1 MFPLAFPY
9 KVLQKARKKDWVYDP
24 FCGRGTTNFAARLL
38 GINSYGVDSNPIAQ
52 AVAQSKLA
60 HATENEIYARCKD
73 VLFENREVDL
83 PQGEFW
89 DLAYHE
95 NTLSDVCKMRD
106 YFLNKTLL
114 DEIDI
119 SLRAIVLGIL
129 HGPKMKTQSSYLS
142 NQMPRTFSTKPN
154 YSVQYWNKNGIV
166 ADKVDLTALV
176 KRKAEYVFNEHLPD
190 GVAGS
195 VILGDSRSI
204 KEPFEQKMDWVVT
217 SPPYYGMST
226 YEQDQWL
233 RNWFLG
239 GTDHVNYTSKAQL
252 KHGSEL
258 TFINDLAK
266 VWSNTAS
273 KCRPDAKMII
283 RFGAL
288 PSKSV
293 RTPGEIIRESLKA
306 ADCGW
311 DLKAIRYAGEPIP
324 SNRQANQFKG
334 TTGTYIEEIDV
345 YATLNI

>member
-38 GINSYGVDSNPIAQ
+38 GVNSYGVDSNPIAQ
-52 AVAQSKLA
+52 AVAQSKLV
-60 HATENEIYARCKD
+60 HATQSNIYARCIS
-73 VLFENREVDL
+73 VLEDYHEVSV

-89 DLAYHE
+89 ELAYHQ
-95 NTLSDVCKMRD
+95 NTLRDICKMRE
-106 YFLNKTLL
+106 YFLQKTLL

-129 HGPKMKTQSSYLS
+129 HGPKMKTQASYLS

-154 YSVQYWNKNGIV
+154 YSVQYWKKNSIV
-166 ADKVDLTALV
+166 ADEVDLSVLV
-176 KRKAEYVFNEHLPD
+176 KRKAEYVFNEHLPG
-190 GVAGS
+190 GVSGS
-195 VILGDSRSI
+195 VLLGDSRSI
-204 KEPFEQKMDWVVT
+204 KDSFEQKMDWVVT

-239 GTDHVNYTSKAQL
+239 GTDYVNYTSNAQL

-266 VWSNTAS
+266 VWHNTAS

-288 PSKSV
+288 PSRSV
-293 RTPGEIIRESLKA
+293 RTPGEIIRESIKS

-311 DLKAIRYAGEPIP
+311 ELKAIRYAGEPVP